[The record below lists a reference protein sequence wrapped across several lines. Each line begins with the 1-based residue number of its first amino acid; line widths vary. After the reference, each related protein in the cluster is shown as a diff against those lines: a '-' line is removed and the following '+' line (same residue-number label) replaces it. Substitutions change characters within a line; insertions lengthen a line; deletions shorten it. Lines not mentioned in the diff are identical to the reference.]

1 MTRRSTAPAL
11 KRKPLRVPPDP
22 GVDTWNFNHVLL
34 GGPRGYCADF
44 DWKEWRSLVRNLT
57 KVVKQRDFTGRIPK
71 CRGAD
76 HVETWL
82 EELNFLIGR
91 RENFADRK
99 NYELF
104 DLEQGSDIYRILF
117 CPKGYK
123 FPKSAMWTEEKLAAV
138 DASGVD

>member
-44 DWKEWRSLVRNLT
+44 DIKEWRSLVHNLSQA
-57 KVVKQRDFTGRIPK
+57 VKQQDFTARIPK

-76 HVETWL
+76 HIEIWL

-91 RENFADRK
+91 RENFADRRS
-99 NYELF
+99 YELF
-104 DLEQGSDIYRILF
+104 DLEPGSDICCILF

-123 FPKSAMWTEEKLAAV
+123 FPKSAMWTEEKFAAR
-138 DASGVD
+138 DAGSED